1 MMNYKKEFRRIYK
14 AIGIGN
20 TVPLLPSP
28 KERSVNELDTE
39 EERMARIRRREM
51 DSTSK
56 RSSKEEEA
64 STTES

>member
-1 MMNYKKEFRRIYK
+1 MNYKKEFRRIYK

-39 EERMARIRRREM
+39 EERMARIRGREM

-56 RSSKEEEA
+56 GSPESEETQ
-64 STTES
+64 TTQS

>member
-1 MMNYKKEFRRIYK
+1 MDYKKEMRRIYK
-14 AIGIGN
+14 AIGMGN

-39 EERMARIRRREM
+39 EKRMARIRGREM

-56 RSSKEEEA
+56 GSSCKEETPKTK
-64 STTES
+64 S

>member
-1 MMNYKKEFRRIYK
+1 MSKYLKLFAK
-14 AIGIGN
+14 AIGMGN
-20 TVPLLPSP
+20 TVPPLPSP